1 MSKKKYGL
9 RTVVYDDTDPGA
21 AQEKQG
27 LSDWEIMRKL
37 DDPEL
42 QQQLDE
48 TELSSLKKDTYKYNK
63 DIGSFVNGY
72 GEKAASAAE
81 AISKNYKVRKA
92 ANRFIKNKD
101 DLNRFM
107 RARDMETFIG
117 NKRTFE
123 NILDKLQKPKQA
135 TPIPTSSSNIANPGA
150 NMEEKIE
157 PKPVKTTEDIIF
169 ENLLA
174 KEKIKLANIKNYH
187 SDLNELSNTAPD
199 NYELDDEVNN
209 QGLGTLKKYI

>member
-9 RTVVYDDTDPGA
+9 RTVVYDDTNPEV
-21 AQEKQG
+21 AQEKQD

-37 DDPEL
+37 DDPKL

-48 TELSSLKKDTYKYNK
+48 TELSSLKQDTYKYNK

-81 AISKNYKVRKA
+81 ALSKNYKVRKA
-92 ANRFIKNKD
+92 ANQFIKNKN
-101 DLNRFM
+101 DLDCFM

-123 NILDKLQKPKQA
+123 NILDKLQKPKQL
-135 TPIPTSSSNIANPGA
+135 TPIPTSNSNIANPGA

-174 KEKIKLANIKNYH
+174 KEKIKLANVKNYH
-187 SDLNELSNTAPD
+187 SNLNELSNTAPD
-199 NYELDDEVNN
+199 NLELDDEVNN
-209 QGLGTLKKYI
+209 QGLGALKKYI